1 MSDNLL
7 FDLGISFVLSA
18 IRAAIKNPDRKEAY
32 KRALLKVRNAIDAL
46 YIDDEG

>member
-1 MSDNLL
+1 MNDVL

-18 IRAAIKNPDRKEAY
+18 IRAAIKNPERKEVY
-32 KRALLKVRNAIDAL
+32 RKALLKVRNAIDAL